1 MKNEGGSLWREKK
14 EEEDWLYWTQSSH
27 WRMRYIGGT
36 KEKEEEMM
44 MMIHSRVW
52 HGTNVIYYWR
62 WMMESGVPLRFDD
75 GLATNS
81 RSKVVIIRRAMIL
94 FFSHSFDYSLKD
106 IAGPTGKGK

>member
-1 MKNEGGSLWREKK
+1 
-14 EEEDWLYWTQSSH
+14 
-27 WRMRYIGGT
+27 
-36 KEKEEEMM
+36 MM

-52 HGTNVIYYWR
+52 HGTDVIYYWR